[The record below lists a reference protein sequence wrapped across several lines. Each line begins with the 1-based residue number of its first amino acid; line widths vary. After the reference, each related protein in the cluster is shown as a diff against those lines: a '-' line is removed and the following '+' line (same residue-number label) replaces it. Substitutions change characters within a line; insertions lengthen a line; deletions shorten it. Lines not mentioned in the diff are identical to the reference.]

1 MAGLAVFGCCIGFAL
16 TCGRWL
22 DYETYDR
29 QRGGLGCADDGGV
42 TTQTD
47 ARSDC
52 SSDEGS

>member
-1 MAGLAVFGCCIGFAL
+1 MGGLAVFGCCIGFAL

-22 DYETYDR
+22 VYETYDR

-42 TTQTD
+42 ATQIH

-52 SSDEGS
+52 SFRSR